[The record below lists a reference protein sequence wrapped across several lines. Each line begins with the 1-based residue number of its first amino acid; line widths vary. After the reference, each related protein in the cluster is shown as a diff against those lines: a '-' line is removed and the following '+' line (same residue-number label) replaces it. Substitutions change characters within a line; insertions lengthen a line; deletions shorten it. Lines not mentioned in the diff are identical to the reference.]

1 MRRSGTTI
9 GIIVIVLLA
18 IVMTGFVAYGRGET
32 AGQKAASSDRSGFAS
47 RGTSVAGG
55 AGGFGGRGGQGGQ
68 GAGGSAAAGAGAP
81 GAAGGANGR
90 GAAGSGA
97 APVAGKVTQVDNGT
111 LTLQEQPSNTT
122 TTVTTNAATAVTIFA
137 PGALS
142 DLAMGDIIAIQGD
155 KTGDTTYTAKTIYAL
170 NGAQAGGAGRGPGG
184 AGATTGTDAAGTPGA
199 AGRGRNASSVAGGGA
214 PAGRG
219 GGGGLF
225 PGLNGPTGRIT
236 QISGGTLTVQ
246 GFDGTTTTVTTDA
259 STSVR
264 KQTPGALSDIK
275 AGDMVSVQSD
285 TSGDPTAPAR
295 AIIDLGAGT

>member
-18 IVMTGFVAYGRGET
+18 VVVTGFVAYGRGET

-55 AGGFGGRGGQGGQ
+55 AGGFGGRGGQG
-68 GAGGSAAAGAGAP
+68 AGGSAAAGAGTP

-90 GAAGSGA
+90 GAAGVP
-97 APVAGKVTQVDNGT
+97 PVGGKVTKVDNGT
-111 LTLQEQPSNTT
+111 LTLQEQPGNTT
-122 TTVTTNAATAVTIFA
+122 TTVATNASTTVTMFA
-137 PGALS
+137 AGALS
-142 DLAMGDIIAIQGD
+142 DLAMGDIVALQGN
-155 KTGDTTYTAKTIYAL
+155 KTGDTAFAAKTIYAL
-170 NGAQAGGAGRGPGG
+170 NGAQGGGAGRGQGG
-184 AGATTGTDAAGTPGA
+184 AGATTGTDTAGTPA
-199 AGRGRNASSVAGGGA
+199 AGGRGRGAANAASGSS

-219 GGGGLF
+219 AGGGLL
-225 PGLNGPTGRIT
+225 PGLSGPTGRIT
-236 QISGGTLTVQ
+236 QISSGTLTLQ
-246 GFDGTTTTVTTDA
+246 GFDGSTTTVTTDA

-285 TSGDPTAPAR
+285 ASGDPTVPAR

>member
-18 IVMTGFVAYGRGET
+18 VVVTGFVAYGRGET

-68 GAGGSAAAGAGAP
+68 GAGGSAAAGAGTP
-81 GAAGGANGR
+81 GAASGANGR
-90 GAAGSGA
+90 GAGGGGS
-97 APVAGKVTQVDNGT
+97 PPIAGKVTKVDNGT
-111 LTLQEQPSNTT
+111 LTLQEQPGNTT
-122 TTVTTNAATAVTIFA
+122 ATVATSATTMVTMFA

-142 DLAMGDIIAIQGD
+142 DLAMGDIVALQGD
-155 KTGDTTYTAKTIYAL
+155 KTSDTAFAAKTIYTL
-170 NGAQAGGAGRGPGG
+170 SGAQGGGGRGPGG
-184 AGATTGTDAAGTPGA
+184 AGATTGTDTAGTPA
-199 AGRGRNASSVAGGGA
+199 AGGRGRGAANAASGSS

-219 GGGGLF
+219 AGGGLF

-236 QISGGTLTVQ
+236 QISGGTLTLQ
-246 GFDGTTTTVTTDA
+246 GFDGSTTTVTTDT

-264 KQTPGALSDIK
+264 KQAPGALSDIK
-275 AGDMVSVQSD
+275 MGDTVSVQGD
-285 TSGDPTAPAR
+285 TAGDPTAPAR